1 MFKKT
6 ALLITLLA
14 TMFLAACGNRLSGT
28 YEGSVKQMGINLA
41 TISIDFASSDK
52 AYLSVM
58 GTKTE
63 VKYSVD
69 GKHLKI
75 DQAGTNQILTIQ
87 DDGSIL
93 YPIPMVGDV
102 VLTKKQ

>member
-1 MFKKT
+1 MFKK
-6 ALLITLLA
+6 AALLA
-14 TMFLAACGNRLSGT
+14 TLLISMLLAACGSRLSGT
-28 YEGSVKQMGINLA
+28 YEGSIKQMGVELVS
-41 TISIDFASSDK
+41 ISIDFASSEK
-52 AYLSVM
+52 AYLSLM

-75 DQAGTNQILTIQ
+75 EQSGANQILTIQ

-93 YPIPMVGDV
+93 YPIPMVGEV
-102 VLTKKQ
+102 VLKKK